1 VFLKWLKD
9 VSSDNKDLLQNLSF
23 FRILFDENGNLVEPS
38 NLFFPTT
45 YRDDNE
51 LAETAKVMSESFFA
65 LLDDDTRDWLSA
77 IGVSEMS
84 NISVIDNILCEED
97 FITEENSIPVIQF
110 IFDANKRVNIFDEIS
125 SYRLS
130 HLRFLTKEGSL
141 KSISELYLCTAYHP
155 NLNIESILD
164 DDIYVSPAYIRTND
178 NIYDWTYFFQK
189 LGINTSFEL
198 NEKRYYGLDAK
209 QLKFFDKPTA
219 LANKVGYDS
228 FNGCTYYFN
237 VGTFEVYYF
246 PLIMEFSDES
256 HIEFTKYFW
265 NEVLCKEKP
274 EYHTEYIRGASGFI
288 PRCLNLQNYSDKQY
302 FIDWQI
308 NNNQYFPTTMGDLR
322 QIRDVLP
329 NTKEFR
335 NLCGEYFPVLDI
347 QGDIHQS
354 WYNTLNF
361 KDGLTLSDCL
371 IILERISDEIDRSCF
386 VENKRRINYVYEK
399 ISSDFD
405 CSNKDNFKILNT
417 WGETHQILSKDG
429 RFESPSR
436 LYLLSSKLSRVDIE
450 NQVYHEKSLEN
461 NRFASM
467 MTAMGVRFINDYTVD
482 CSESEAIKDES
493 IVTAL
498 VEKTDFLTAITTSES
513 FDNNSW
519 EKAKSKMQD
528 NISKLVFLKVPSIK
542 ITYGDQSFDKTAYA
556 SDFKF
561 YYVEKWGVANQE
573 LVHEELSKA
582 LNIKDK
588 STMLAVIR
596 MNNGIEIK
604 EYLEQKG
611 YDVSRI
617 SDAQVAAL
625 TEEDKDKRIQELE
638 RQLALLT
645 GSSKKI
651 PEMGGEN
658 APFGGLS
665 KSDMHAALEEA
676 KDTILNRLQTA
687 GYDISR
693 AEWDGHT
700 CINGVSKDGIEYPLV
715 VRSNRSKSNTKINP
729 EDWNQL
735 MKPNAIFAV
744 NTSSGPGTIRFR
756 DLLKSKDNITIRFS
770 SENIDSKKHIA
781 ELAHVLAYFKG
792 IQFDFERYVQPV
804 IGSWERFLAPEQN
817 TGELP
822 QAGSD
827 NLLPD

>member
-1 VFLKWLKD
+1 
-9 VSSDNKDLLQNLSF
+9 
-23 FRILFDENGNLVEPS
+23 
-38 NLFFPTT
+38 
-45 YRDDNE
+45 
-51 LAETAKVMSESFFA
+51 
-65 LLDDDTRDWLSA
+65 
-77 IGVSEMS
+77 
-84 NISVIDNILCEED
+84 
-97 FITEENSIPVIQF
+97 
-110 IFDANKRVNIFDEIS
+110 
-125 SYRLS
+125 
-130 HLRFLTKEGSL
+130 
-141 KSISELYLCTAYHP
+141 
-155 NLNIESILD
+155 
-164 DDIYVSPAYIRTND
+164 
-178 NIYDWTYFFQK
+178 
-189 LGINTSFEL
+189 
-198 NEKRYYGLDAK
+198 
-209 QLKFFDKPTA
+209 
-219 LANKVGYDS
+219 
-228 FNGCTYYFN
+228 
-237 VGTFEVYYF
+237 
-246 PLIMEFSDES
+246 
-256 HIEFTKYFW
+256 
-265 NEVLCKEKP
+265 
-274 EYHTEYIRGASGFI
+274 
-288 PRCLNLQNYSDKQY
+288 
-302 FIDWQI
+302 
-308 NNNQYFPTTMGDLR
+308 
-322 QIRDVLP
+322 
-329 NTKEFR
+329 
-335 NLCGEYFPVLDI
+335 
-347 QGDIHQS
+347 
-354 WYNTLNF
+354 
-361 KDGLTLSDCL
+361 
-371 IILERISDEIDRSCF
+371 
-386 VENKRRINYVYEK
+386 
-399 ISSDFD
+399 
-405 CSNKDNFKILNT
+405 
-417 WGETHQILSKDG
+417 
-429 RFESPSR
+429 
-436 LYLLSSKLSRVDIE
+436 
-450 NQVYHEKSLEN
+450 
-461 NRFASM
+461 M

-770 SENIDSKKHIA
+770 SENIDSQKHIA